1 MEILYLSCDL
11 VAAKKPPMMPSQPD
25 PSGDLDLMS
34 ALGDALRSRGERD
47 ELFLIHRLD
56 RTVGGVLVFARNKA
70 AAARMSCALAEGK
83 LQKEYLAVIDGRVP
97 EKGTLEDYL
106 IKDAKTSRA
115 HAVPSSR
122 KGAKL
127 ARLYYEALA
136 YQTDGEREVS
146 LVKIQLQTGRFHQIR
161 IQFSSRHTPVLGDG
175 KYGSR
180 TNKCKIAL
188 FSHHLGFPDTGKVC
202 EARALPDLDRYPW
215 NLFDKEIFQNV

>member
-1 MEILYLSCDL
+1 MEILYLSRDL
-11 VAAKKPPMMPSQPD
+11 VAVKKPPMMPSQPD
-25 PSGDLDLMS
+25 PSGDPDLMGT
-34 ALGDALRSRGERD
+34 LRDALQQRGERE

-70 AAARMSCALAEGK
+70 SAARMSVALAEGK
-83 LQKEYLAVIDGRVP
+83 LQKEYLAVIDGRV
-97 EKGTLEDYL
+97 ESGTLEDYL

-115 HAVPSSR
+115 HAVPATR

-127 ARLYYEALA
+127 ARLSYEAIA
-136 YQTDGEREVS
+136 YTEDEGRALT
-146 LVKIQLQTGRFHQIR
+146 LVRIRLQTGRFHQIR

-188 FSHHLGFPDTGKVC
+188 FSHRLGFPDGNAEREVC
-202 EARALPDLDRYPW
+202 ALPELTRYPW